1 MIEHRRHNRYAV
13 EELDIHGK
21 ILWTTEVKIHNISLG
36 GAQVSL
42 NRRLNIGSE
51 YILKLMYKDDEMVP
65 IKGVVVR
72 EELSGS
78 MKNERGEV
86 VPIYMAGIEFKD
98 VVTGKGSELIAFIER
113 ISNTPSLRLKGVRV
127 KLHIPKKVLMDFPQT
142 YSVRKISQSGMLIEF
157 QEELPLES
165 KIPMEI
171 IFPDNSNQ
179 VMFLGRIVSCALV
192 PGKTP
197 KHYDIGVEFIEIS
210 EGDRAKIEKF
220 LKALPKSKQ

>member
-65 IKGVVVR
+65 VKGVVVR

-98 VVTGKGSELIAFIER
+98 VVTGKGSELIAFIEK

-127 KLHIPKKVLMDFPQT
+127 KLHIPKKALVDFPQT
-142 YSVRKISQSGMLIEF
+142 YSVKKISQGGMLIEF

-179 VMFLGRIVSCALV
+179 VMFLGRIASCALV

-197 KHYDIGVEFIEIS
+197 NHYDIGVEFVEIS
-210 EGDRAKIEKF
+210 EADRAKIEKF
-220 LKALPKSKQ
+220 LKSLPKSKQ